1 MDLLDVSLEVLGHIL
16 VIVDLLQLQ
25 EILELQAIR
34 HLMLEQV
41 GYLLDLLETLIWE
54 VQDQLLKHFLQ
65 MSIEISSRRRLCT
78 LQQVLQVV
86 VLLHV
91 SATSYIR
98 S

>member
-1 MDLLDVSLEVLGHIL
+1 MDLFQLE
-16 VIVDLLQLQ
+16 
-25 EILELQAIR
+25 EIIELQAIG

-41 GYLLDLLETLIWE
+41 GNLLDLLETLIWE
-54 VQDQLLKHFLQ
+54 VQDQLLEDLLQ
-65 MSIEISSRRRLCT
+65 MGVEVSSRGRLCS

-98 S
+98 C